1 MSIRKIAWILLVFSK
16 SMDLCRTEPISH
28 EEIVFAVDHRVRLI
42 RDGRKNDSQSSRR
55 LFVHIA
61 TTWLRFLGLLKE
73 R

>member
-1 MSIRKIAWILLVFSK
+1 LVFSK

-42 RDGRKNDSQSSRR
+42 RNGRTNDSQSSRR